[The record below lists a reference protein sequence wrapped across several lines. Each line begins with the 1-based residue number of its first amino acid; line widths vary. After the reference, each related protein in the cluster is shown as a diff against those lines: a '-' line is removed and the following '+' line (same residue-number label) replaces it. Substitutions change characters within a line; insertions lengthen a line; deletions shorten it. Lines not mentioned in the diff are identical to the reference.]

1 MWKKNSIQWIYI
13 LDQILTTIIY
23 VKVVPIRTFNFS
35 PFCTLQSLQENITLA
50 TKIMLQS
57 FALVKLYLI
66 GFALTANEV
75 FVADAYF
82 IFIFP

>member
-1 MWKKNSIQWIYI
+1 MTYFLIC
-13 LDQILTTIIY
+13 TTIWFYFFLDVHDYI
-23 VKVVPIRTFNFS
+23 KSEFT
-35 PFCTLQSLQENITLA
+35 LQENITLA